1 MSILDNN
8 DDRMKKYCTKL
19 GVAEMYG
26 LLVCMVAG
34 RTWDSVQDGI
44 VTKKLT
50 DAEVI
55 KNYKSVKK
63 NNNNGLFYFAERKI
77 SKWNSISVDRNSVY
91 SGNCKSSNF
100 VIT

>member
-1 MSILDNN
+1 LFQTLTDSFRRTYAKLWMSILDNN
-8 DDRMKKYCTKL
+8 HDRMKKYCTKL

-44 VTKKLT
+44 ATKKLT

-55 KNYKSVKK
+55 KNIKSIKK
-63 NNNNGLFYFAERKI
+63 N
-77 SKWNSISVDRNSVY
+77 
-91 SGNCKSSNF
+91 
-100 VIT
+100 

>member
-1 MSILDNN
+1 
-8 DDRMKKYCTKL
+8 MKKYCTKL

-55 KNYKSVKK
+55 KK
-63 NNNNGLFYFAERKI
+63 
-77 SKWNSISVDRNSVY
+77 
-91 SGNCKSSNF
+91 
-100 VIT
+100 

>member
-8 DDRMKKYCTKL
+8 HDKMKKYCTKL

-55 KNYKSVKK
+55 KK
-63 NNNNGLFYFAERKI
+63 L
-77 SKWNSISVDRNSVY
+77 
-91 SGNCKSSNF
+91 
-100 VIT
+100 

>member
-1 MSILDNN
+1 MSILNNNN
-8 DDRMKKYCTKL
+8 DKMKKYCTKL

-50 DAEVI
+50 TNEVI
-55 KNYKSVKK
+55 
-63 NNNNGLFYFAERKI
+63 
-77 SKWNSISVDRNSVY
+77 
-91 SGNCKSSNF
+91 SN
-100 VIT
+100 TPNK

>member
-8 DDRMKKYCTKL
+8 HNGMKKYCTKL

-44 VTKKLT
+44 ATKKLT

-55 KNYKSVKK
+55 KQLKK
-63 NNNNGLFYFAERKI
+63 CEIK
-77 SKWNSISVDRNSVY
+77 
-91 SGNCKSSNF
+91 
-100 VIT
+100 

>member
-1 MSILDNN
+1 MFQTLTDSFRRTYAKLWMSIVNN
-8 DDRMKKYCTKL
+8 NEDKMQKYCTKL

-44 VTKKLT
+44 ATKKLT

-55 KNYKSVKK
+55 
-63 NNNNGLFYFAERKI
+63 
-77 SKWNSISVDRNSVY
+77 
-91 SGNCKSSNF
+91 
-100 VIT
+100 

>member
-8 DDRMKKYCTKL
+8 HKKMKKYCTKL

-34 RTWDSVQDGI
+34 RTWDSIQDGI

-50 DAEVI
+50 PEEVI
-55 KNYKSVKK
+55 KSY
-63 NNNNGLFYFAERKI
+63 NNMLNITFYLHFTEREI
-77 SKWNSISVDRNSVY
+77 SKWNSA
-91 SGNCKSSNF
+91 GAE
-100 VIT
+100 